1 MVQSTRLISMAA
13 AALLALAAAPA
24 AAQQQPESRV
34 PADSVSDVG
43 SFEQVPYRLEPQV
56 TLRAEDK
63 MALRK
68 LEDKHIG
75 ELRGLEDRFE
85 KDLRTLRARQ
95 QAERDAMLKSFAARR

>member
-1 MVQSTRLISMAA
+1 MGQGTRLIGMAA

-34 PADSVSDVG
+34 PADGVSDVG
-43 SFEQVPYRLEPQV
+43 AFEQVPYRLEPQMA
-56 TLRAEDK
+56 LRAEDR

-75 ELRGLEDRFE
+75 ELRGLEDRYE
-85 KDLRTLRARQ
+85 KDLRSLRAKQ